1 MGFTCS
7 LGETLNQT
15 ENEIVTEI
23 NLRRVPEYDS
33 LIWLFLSD
41 VRSSASSLVSL

>member
-7 LGETLNQT
+7 LGETPNQT
-15 ENEIVTEI
+15 ENETVI

-41 VRSSASSLVSL
+41 VRSSGSSLVSL